1 VDFTRDEGQDAV
13 AEVVVGLLQREQARD
28 FGLWAGLVETGLL
41 GLALPER
48 FGGDGMGLPE
58 ISVLLTELAT
68 DAVAVPALPT
78 LGFGLLPLLG
88 LLPDAVAEVV
98 YPAVAEGA
106 ILTAALSEPGDPFT
120 TSPKTT
126 AIADGDVV
134 RISGHKIAV
143 PYAAEARWLLIP
155 TDAGI
160 ALVDGDAPGLT
171 RIASPASGGL
181 PEASV
186 RLADVAIPAERLLP
200 GDLADL
206 HRYALAAIGSMAD
219 GLLEGALRL
228 TAEHV
233 RTRRQFNRPL
243 AEFQAVAQQI
253 ADIYVISRTL
263 HAVAAS
269 ANWALAQRGSA
280 AADEQDLLVRVDD
293 DLDVLAYTVT
303 AELPAAMQKCH
314 HLHGGLGVD
323 ITHPMHRYYSQA
335 KDLVR
340 WLGGESLRL
349 DRLGARCSSI

>member
-1 VDFTRDEGQDAV
+1 MDFTRDEGQDAV
-13 AEVVVGLLQREQARD
+13 AEVVVGLLEREPARD
-28 FGLWAGLVETGLL
+28 MGLWPSLVETGLL

-48 FGGDGMGLPE
+48 FGGDGMGQAE

-78 LGFGLLPLLG
+78 LGFGLLPLLPV
-88 LLPDAVAEVV
+88 LPDAVAEVV
-98 YPAVAEGA
+98 YPEVGKGAV
-106 ILTAALSEPGDPFT
+106 LTAALSEPGRPFT

-126 AIADGDVV
+126 AVADGGVV
-134 RISGHKIAV
+134 RVSGHKIAV
-143 PYAAEARWLLIP
+143 PYAEEARWLLIP

-160 ALVDGDAPGLT
+160 ALVDGDAEGLT
-171 RIASPASGGL
+171 RTASPASGGL
-181 PEASV
+181 PECTV

-206 HRYALAAIGSMAD
+206 HRYAVSAIGSVAD
-219 GLLEGALRL
+219 GLLKGALTL
-228 TAEHV
+228 TAEHL
-233 RTRRQFNRPL
+233 RTRRQFGRPL
-243 AEFQAVAQQI
+243 AEFQAVAQEV
-253 ADIYVISRTL
+253 ADLYVVSRTL
-263 HAVAAS
+263 HAVAVSAS
-269 ANWALAQRGSA
+269 WALVQEEGD
-280 AADEQDLLVRVDD
+280 ADHRARVDD
-293 DLDVLAYTVT
+293 DLDVLAYTVA

-335 KDLVR
+335 KDLAR